1 MEPLTTV
8 EYADEFFAKRLNTD
22 VWDAASLELKEKAI
36 QSASDLIRANFV
48 FSETASYVDEK
59 GDVKFVE
66 PVQNAAC
73 YQAKYML
80 ATDPYTYPELL
91 TKGFSSAT
99 AGPLSVTADKSFVPN
114 LLSGEVEQEIGEF
127 GEFIGDTGK
136 GTIKSYFITI

>member
-8 EYADEFFAKRLNTD
+8 EYADAFFAKRLNTTN
-22 VWDAASLELKEKAI
+22 WDLAVYELKEKAI
-36 QSASDLIRANFV
+36 QSASDLLRANFV
-48 FSETASYVDEK
+48 FSETASLIDEN
-59 GDVKFVE
+59 GVTVFVE

-80 ATDPYTYPELL
+80 TNDPYAYPELL

-114 LLSGEVEQEIGEF
+114 LLAGEVEQEIGEY
-127 GEFIGDTGK
+127 GEFTGDTGK
-136 GTIKSYFITI
+136 GTIKSHFVTI